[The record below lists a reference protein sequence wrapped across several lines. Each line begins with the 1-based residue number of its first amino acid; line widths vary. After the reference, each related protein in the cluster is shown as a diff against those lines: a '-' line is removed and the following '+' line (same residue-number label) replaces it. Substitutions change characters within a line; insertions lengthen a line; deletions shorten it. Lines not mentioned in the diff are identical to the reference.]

1 MSDNIDN
8 KPFSKAI
15 ILVLPPVILGSAV
28 LAGLS
33 VEQAEARNIRWY
45 PDETLHSLYAVAER
59 RVNPV
64 VSEAAPIIIAL
75 TCSGPI
81 IVGGVAGVVAYRRPV
96 REKRDEDEVEK
107 RISNSQ
113 SLDEPQRDIVVSP
126 PISGSDSRLDSPVVN
141 GIIMVSLVLRMAV
154 IWSIVLT
161 IVDLVLNGL
170 LGTVSSP
177 PLDMFL
183 ALGMVSCPTIALGIL
198 IGAIARRIK
207 ISRNAGKTN
216 VPDDT
221 ITTGDGRKQ
230 KRNE

>member
-1 MSDNIDN
+1 MNDNTDT
-8 KPFSKAI
+8 KPLAKVA
-15 ILVLPPVILGSAV
+15 ILVLPPMILSSAV

-33 VEQAEARNIRWY
+33 TEQAEALIEWERD
-45 PDETLHSLYAVAER
+45 PDLMLAPAYGVPNLP
-59 RVNPV
+59 VNPV
-64 VSEAAPIIIAL
+64 VSKVAPISTAL
-75 TCSGPI
+75 NLSGPI

-141 GIIMVSLVLRMAV
+141 GIIMVSLVLRMAA
-154 IWSIVLT
+154 IWSIVLA
-161 IVDLVLNGL
+161 IVDLVLDGPLGIESL
-170 LGTVSSP
+170 LSV
-177 PLDMFL
+177 FL
-183 ALGMVSCPTIALGIL
+183 ALAMVSCPTIALGIL
-198 IGAIARRIK
+198 IGATARRIK

>member
-141 GIIMVSLVLRMAV
+141 GIIMVSLVLRMAA
-154 IWSIVLT
+154 IWSIVLA
-161 IVDLVLNGL
+161 IVDLVLEGPLGIESL
-170 LGTVSSP
+170 LSV
-177 PLDMFL
+177 FL
-183 ALGMVSCPTIALGIL
+183 ALAMVSCPTIALGIL

-207 ISRNAGKTN
+207 ISRNAGKTD

-221 ITTGDGRKQ
+221 TTTGDGRKQ
-230 KRNE
+230 KRSE